1 MSLHQ
6 LIDEALRL
14 PESDRAALAAAMI
27 ESFDPETADESAAE
41 WHAEIRRRLD
51 DLDAGAAVPVP
62 WQVAW
67 NQTRGER

>member
-14 PESDRAALAAAMI
+14 PESERAALAAAMI
-27 ESFDPETADESAAE
+27 ESLDPEASDESAAE

-51 DLDAGAAVPVP
+51 ELDAGAVAPVP

-67 NQTRGER
+67 NATRAGK

>member
-1 MSLHQ
+1 MSLHE

-14 PESDRAALAAAMI
+14 PESERAALAAAMI
-27 ESFDPETADESAAE
+27 ESLDPDALDDSAAE

-51 DLDAGAAVPVP
+51 DLDAAATVPVP

-67 NQTRGER
+67 NATRAEK

>member
-1 MSLHQ
+1 MALHQ
-6 LIDEALRL
+6 LIDQALRL

-27 ESFDPETADESAAE
+27 QSLDPDTTDESAAE

-51 DLDAGAAVPVP
+51 DLDAGAVAAVP

-67 NQTRGER
+67 NRTRGEQ